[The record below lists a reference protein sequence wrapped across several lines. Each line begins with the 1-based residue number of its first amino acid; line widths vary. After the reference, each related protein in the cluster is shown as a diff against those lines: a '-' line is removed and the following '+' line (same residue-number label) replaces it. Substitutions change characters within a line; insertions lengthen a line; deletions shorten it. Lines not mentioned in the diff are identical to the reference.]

1 MRENNVPVKLLE
13 LSKRAAAMKT
23 DPSLRHVPN
32 EHDINIVSENTRLV
46 QLYQYQTINAESDDI

>member
-32 EHDINIVSENTRLV
+32 EHDIAVVSENTRLV